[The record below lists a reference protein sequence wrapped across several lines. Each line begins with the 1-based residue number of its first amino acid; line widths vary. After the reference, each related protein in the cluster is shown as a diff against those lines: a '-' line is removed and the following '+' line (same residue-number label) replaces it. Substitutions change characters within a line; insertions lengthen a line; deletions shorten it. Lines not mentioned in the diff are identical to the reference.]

1 MDNELYLLAQ
11 ELRAVAHV
19 MHCIPYISDVTC
31 DKEFVSSII
40 DVFSDY
46 LYFRSDDIFCRLEP
60 VGLGDD
66 VGFNR
71 EAIFGS
77 PFTSS
82 DD

>member
-1 MDNELYLLAQ
+1 MDNELYLLAH

-19 MHCIPYISDVTC
+19 MHYVPYISDITC
-31 DKEFVSSII
+31 DKEFASSII
-40 DVFSDY
+40 NVFSDY
-46 LYFRSDDIFCRLEP
+46 LYFCSDDIFRHLES

-77 PFTSS
+77 PFTS
-82 DD
+82 D

>member
-1 MDNELYLLAQ
+1 MDNELYLLAH
-11 ELRAVAHV
+11 ELRSVAHV
-19 MHCIPYISDVTC
+19 MHYVPYISDITG
-31 DKEFVSSII
+31 DKEFASSII

-46 LYFRSDDIFCRLEP
+46 LYFRADDIFHHLEP
-60 VGLGDD
+60 IGLGDD